1 MKKSIFIVSVLF
13 FLSISLA
20 SAQEQHD
27 QKSFEIYG
35 LVMTDAGYNFNQIN
49 PDYFDVVRPSQLPSY
64 KGEYGTDGNVFFGI
78 RQSTFGVKGYS
89 QTPLGELKTIFEF
102 DLFGLG
108 KNAGQTMFH
117 FRKAFAELGHFGVGQ
132 HWSQFVDFE
141 VFPNSLDYWGP
152 NGMALLPN
160 IQIRW
165 MPIMGKTRL
174 YIALERPGASVDQ
187 GIYNDRI
194 ELENINSHFPYPD
207 ITAEYRL
214 GRKFGYIELAGLVRF
229 IEWEDMNDDQYNFS
243 GNAVGWGLNLTS
255 KINMTK
261 SLVGKFGFV
270 LGSGIENYMNDGPID
285 IGIQNNFSDPV
296 KPVKGVPLP
305 VTGIMAFFDKQ
316 WSQKFSSSVGY
327 SLSAISNS
335 DGQDSTAFRRGQYAL
350 ANLLYYPVE
359 KAMMGVEIQ
368 YASRDNYLDGWK
380 TGILKVQFSFT
391 YYLGQVLYMK
401 PEN

>member
-141 VFPNSLDYWGP
+141 IFPNSLDYWGP

-229 IEWEDMNDDQYNFS
+229 IEWEDMNDD
-243 GNAVGWGLNLTS
+243 
-255 KINMTK
+255 
-261 SLVGKFGFV
+261 
-270 LGSGIENYMNDGPID
+270 
-285 IGIQNNFSDPV
+285 
-296 KPVKGVPLP
+296 
-305 VTGIMAFFDKQ
+305 
-316 WSQKFSSSVGY
+316 
-327 SLSAISNS
+327 
-335 DGQDSTAFRRGQYAL
+335 
-350 ANLLYYPVE
+350 
-359 KAMMGVEIQ
+359 
-368 YASRDNYLDGWK
+368 
-380 TGILKVQFSFT
+380 
-391 YYLGQVLYMK
+391 
-401 PEN
+401 